1 MPWQSAGGSVSQTR
15 KALTMRFL
23 AMLLLLTLSSAAVA
37 DTNVYARKATIVSAQ
52 DHALVLAR
60 RGTLVHSHCNQTEGI
75 GCGSTAEIARRNCCY
90 FGKRQIVEEGVAYSP
105 TARKWFA
112 VIRYR

>member
-1 MPWQSAGGSVSQTR
+1 
-15 KALTMRFL
+15 MRFL
-23 AMLLLLTLSSAAVA
+23 ALLLLLTLSSAAVA
-37 DTNVYARKATIVSAQ
+37 DTNVYARRVTISSAQ

-60 RGTLVHSHCNQTEGI
+60 RGTLVHSHCGQTEGI
-75 GCGSTAEIARRNCCY
+75 GCGSTAESARRNCCY
-90 FGKRQIVEEGVAYSP
+90 FGKRQIVDEGVAYSP